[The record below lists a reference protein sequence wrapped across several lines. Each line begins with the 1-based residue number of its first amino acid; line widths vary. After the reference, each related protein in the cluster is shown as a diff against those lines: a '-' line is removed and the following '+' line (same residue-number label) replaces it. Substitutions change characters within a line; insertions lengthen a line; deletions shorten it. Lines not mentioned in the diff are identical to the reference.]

1 MKFKEIFA
9 FNKALQE
16 LKDTLVPFAQ
26 ENTEHDTGVPDRA
39 AEMGFNGQIGNIEE
53 PEDNRG
59 VSGIQ
64 LRRSFYNIYFRQL
77 TRTLPVLVDTMS
89 SLFKFFIRD
98 YCMNDRK
105 YTDELKDYYKEG
117 DVSYVED
124 TGRFQH
130 NQLRS
135 GTWQPLTLL
144 HDRGKTV
151 LGYPSIWPASVPD
164 WAIEIGTHETY
175 TWEDYPVLDNELFK
189 SFLTA
194 CSDFGASYDET
205 GFTSPDLRGISP
217 AVWASGAGAF
227 LASNAGQH
235 GHVWGSTSVSTNSVS
250 VSHSHPAGDNLN
262 PGAGGVLTHEPHNH
276 TCSPRR
282 FCTSGG
288 NVMSYAGKNKVQS
301 HDAKTSS
308 DGNHTHTVYFGSGTE
323 KHWHGTNTYTP
334 TVSTTPTEN
343 SGTVTRV
350 NTYPVKLI
358 VRVE

>member
-1 MKFKEIFA
+1 MNFKDTFA
-9 FNKALQE
+9 FSKALQE
-16 LKDTLVPFAQ
+16 LDNTLVPFAQ
-26 ENTEHDTGVPDRA
+26 QNTDEDTGVPATASD
-39 AEMGFNGQIGNIEE
+39 MGFNGQIGNIEE
-53 PEDNRG
+53 PSDNRG

-89 SLFKFFIRD
+89 SLFKLFIRD

-117 DVSYVED
+117 DVSYQEIE
-124 TGRFQH
+124 GRFQH
-130 NQLRS
+130 NQLK
-135 GTWQPLTLL
+135 GETWEPLTLL

-151 LGYPSIWPASVPD
+151 MGYPSIWPGEDVPS
-164 WAIEIGTHETY
+164 WAIDIGSHDEY
-175 TWEDYPVLDNELFK
+175 DWEDYPELDNELFK

-194 CSDFGASYDET
+194 NADFGAEYDET
-205 GFTSPDLRGISP
+205 SFTSPDLRGISP
-217 AVWASGAGAF
+217 AVWTSGAGAF

-235 GHVWGSTSVSTNSVS
+235 GHVWGSTSVSTNSMS
-250 VSHSHPAGDNLN
+250 PSHDHTGSWSHEA
-262 PGAGGVLTHEPHNH
+262 HNH
-276 TCSPRR
+276 YCPPRT
-282 FCTSGG
+282 FSTGG
-288 NVMSYAGKNKVQS
+288 HGRYSWSGKNKVQGTY
-301 HDAKTSS
+301 AGTSWNG
-308 DGNHTHTVYFGSGTE
+308 DHTHGVGVSAGTE

>member
-1 MKFKEIFA
+1 MNFKDTFA
-9 FNKALQE
+9 FSKALQE

-26 ENTEHDTGVPDRA
+26 QNTDDDTGVPA
-39 AEMGFNGQIGNIEE
+39 AASDMGFNGQIGNIEE
-53 PEDNRG
+53 PSDNRG

-117 DVSYVED
+117 DVSYQEIK
-124 TGRFQH
+124 GRFQH
-130 NQLRS
+130 NQLK
-135 GTWQPLTLL
+135 GETWEPLTLL

-151 LGYPSIWPASVPD
+151 MGYPSIWPGEDIPS
-164 WAIEIGTHETY
+164 WAIDIGSHDEY
-175 TWEDYPVLDNELFK
+175 NWEDYPELDNELFK
-189 SFLTA
+189 SFLYATRGFG
-194 CSDFGASYDET
+194 SDGWQEGSET
-205 GFTSPDLRGISP
+205 FTSPDLRGISP

-235 GHVWGSTSVSTNSVS
+235 GHVWGSTYVRTDPVSP
-250 VSHSHPAGDNLN
+250 SHDHTGSWSHEA
-262 PGAGGVLTHEPHNH
+262 HNH
-276 TCSPRR
+276 YCPPRY
-282 FCTSGG
+282 FSTGG
-288 NVMSYAGKNKVQS
+288 TGGYSWSGKNKAQGTY
-301 HDAKTSS
+301 AGTSWNG
-308 DGNHTHTVYFGSGTE
+308 DHTHGVGVSAGTE

>member
-1 MKFKEIFA
+1 MNFKDTFA
-9 FNKALQE
+9 FSKALQE

-26 ENTEHDTGVPDRA
+26 QNTDEDTGVPATASD
-39 AEMGFNGQIGNIEE
+39 MGFNGQIGNIEE
-53 PEDNRG
+53 PSDNRG

-117 DVSYVED
+117 DVSYQEID
-124 TGRFQH
+124 GRFQH
-130 NQLRS
+130 NQLK
-135 GTWQPLTLL
+135 GETWEPLTLL

-151 LGYPSIWPASVPD
+151 MGYPSIWPGENVPS
-164 WAIEIGTHETY
+164 WAIDIGSHGEY
-175 TWEDYPVLDNELFK
+175 TWEDYPELDNELFK
-189 SFLTA
+189 SFLYA
-194 CSDFGASYDET
+194 CREFGSDGWQEGSET
-205 GFTSPDLRGISP
+205 FISPDLRGISP

-235 GHVWGSTSVSTNSVS
+235 GHVWGTTSVCTDSVS
-250 VSHSHPAGDNLN
+250 VSHLHTGT
-262 PGAGGVLTHEPHNH
+262 LTHEPHNH
-276 TCSPRR
+276 TCNPRT
-282 FCTSGG
+282 FSTGG
-288 NVMSYAGKNKVQS
+288 PGSQSWCGKNKNQS
-301 HDAKTSS
+301 TPLAYTSS
-308 DGNHTHTVYFGSGTE
+308 DGDHRHTVYFGSGTE

-334 TVSTTPTEN
+334 AVSTTPTEN

>member
-1 MKFKEIFA
+1 MNFKDTFA
-9 FNKALQE
+9 FSKALQE
-16 LKDTLVPFAQ
+16 LENTLVPFAQ
-26 ENTEHDTGVPDRA
+26 QNIDEDTGVPDKA
-39 AEMGFNGQIGNIEE
+39 SEMGFNGQIGNIEE
-53 PEDNRG
+53 PSDNRG

-105 YTDELKDYYKEG
+105 YTDELKDYYKNN
-117 DVSYVED
+117 DVSYKEID
-124 TGRFQH
+124 GRFQH
-130 NQLRS
+130 NQLK
-135 GTWQPLTLL
+135 GETWEPLTLL

-151 LGYPSIWPASVPD
+151 MGYPSIWPGEDVPS
-164 WAIEIGTHETY
+164 WAIDIGSHDEY
-175 TWEDYPVLDNELFK
+175 AWEDYPELDNELFK
-189 SFLTA
+189 SFLYA
-194 CSDFGASYDET
+194 CREFGSDGWQEGSET
-205 GFTSPDLRGISP
+205 FISPDLRGISP

-235 GHVWGSTSVSTNSVS
+235 GHVWGSTSVSTDSVS
-250 VSHSHPAGDNLN
+250 VSHTHTGT
-262 PGAGGVLTHEPHNH
+262 LTHTSHNH
-276 TCSPRR
+276 TCSPRT
-282 FCTSGG
+282 FSTGAWLGG
-288 NVMSYAGKNKVQS
+288 GYSYCGKNKNQS
-301 HDAKTSS
+301 HEAKTSS

-334 TVSTTPTEN
+334 TVSTIPTEN

>member
-1 MKFKEIFA
+1 MNFKYTFA
-9 FNKALQE
+9 FSKALQE

-26 ENTEHDTGVPDRA
+26 QNIEEGTGVPATASD
-39 AEMGFNGQIGNIEE
+39 MGFNGQIGNIEE
-53 PEDNRG
+53 PSDNRG
-59 VSGIQ
+59 VCGIQ

-117 DVSYVED
+117 DVSYQEIK
-124 TGRFQH
+124 GRFQH
-130 NQLRS
+130 NQLK
-135 GTWQPLTLL
+135 GETWEPLTLL

-151 LGYPSIWPASVPD
+151 MGYPSIWPGEDVPS
-164 WAIEIGTHETY
+164 WAIDIGSHDEY
-175 TWEDYPVLDNELFK
+175 DWEDYPELDNELFK
-189 SFLTA
+189 SFLYATRGFG
-194 CSDFGASYDET
+194 SDGWQEGSET
-205 GFTSPDLRGISP
+205 FTSPDLRGISP
-217 AVWASGAGAF
+217 AVWTSGAGAF

-235 GHVWGSTSVSTNSVS
+235 GHVWGNTSVSTDSVS
-250 VSHSHPAGDNLN
+250 PSHDHTGSWSHEA
-262 PGAGGVLTHEPHNH
+262 HNH
-276 TCSPRR
+276 YCPPRY
-282 FCTSGG
+282 FSTGG
-288 NVMSYAGKNKVQS
+288 TGGYSWSGKNKAQGTY
-301 HDAKTSS
+301 AGTSWNG
-308 DGNHTHTVYFGSGTE
+308 DHTHGVGVSAGTE

-343 SGTVTRV
+343 SGDVTRV

>member
-1 MKFKEIFA
+1 MKFEYTFA
-9 FNKALQE
+9 FSKALQE

-26 ENTEHDTGVPDRA
+26 QNIDDDTGVPATASD
-39 AEMGFNGQIGNIEE
+39 MGFNGQIGNIEE
-53 PEDNRG
+53 PSDNRG

-89 SLFKFFIRD
+89 SLFKLFIRD

-105 YTDELKDYYKEG
+105 YTDELKDYYKNN
-117 DVSYVED
+117 DVSYQEIE
-124 TGRFQH
+124 GRFQH
-130 NQLRS
+130 NQLK
-135 GTWQPLTLL
+135 GETWEPLTLL

-151 LGYPSIWPASVPD
+151 MGYPSIWPGEDVPS
-164 WAIEIGTHETY
+164 WAIDIGSHDEY
-175 TWEDYPVLDNELFK
+175 AWEDYPELDNELFK

-194 CSDFGASYDET
+194 NADFGAEYDET
-205 GFTSPDLRGISP
+205 SFVSPDLRGISP

-235 GHVWGSTSVSTNSVS
+235 GHVWGSTSVTTDSVS
-250 VSHSHPAGDNLN
+250 VSHTHSGT
-262 PGAGGVLTHEPHNH
+262 LTHTSHNH
-276 TCSPRR
+276 ICNPRT
-282 FCTSGG
+282 FSTGG
-288 NVMSYAGKNKVQS
+288 TGVQSACGKNKNQS
-301 HDAKTSS
+301 HEAKTSS
-308 DGNHTHTVYFGSGTE
+308 DGNHTHTVSFGSGTE

-334 TVSTTPTEN
+334 AVSTTPTEN
-343 SGTVTRV
+343 SGDVTRV

>member
-1 MKFKEIFA
+1 MNFKDTFA
-9 FNKALQE
+9 FSKALQE
-16 LKDTLVPFAQ
+16 LENTLVPFAQ
-26 ENTEHDTGVPDRA
+26 QNIEEDTGVPVTASD
-39 AEMGFNGQIGNIEE
+39 MGFNGQIGNIEE
-53 PEDNRG
+53 PSDNRG

-89 SLFKFFIRD
+89 TLFKLFIRD

-105 YTDELKDYYKEG
+105 YTNELKDYYKEG

-130 NQLRS
+130 NQLK
-135 GTWQPLTLL
+135 GETWEPLTLL

-151 LGYPSIWPASVPD
+151 MGYPSIWPGEDIPS
-164 WAIEIGTHETY
+164 WAIDIGSHDEY
-175 TWEDYPVLDNELFK
+175 VWEDYPELDNELFR
-189 SFLTA
+189 SFLYA
-194 CSDFGASYDET
+194 CREFGSDGWQEGSET
-205 GFTSPDLRGISP
+205 FTSPDLRGISP

-235 GHVWGSTSVSTNSVS
+235 GHVWGTTSVTTDSVS
-250 VSHSHPAGDNLN
+250 VSHTHSGT
-262 PGAGGVLTHEPHNH
+262 LTHTTHNH
-276 TCSPRR
+276 TCNPRT
-282 FCTSGG
+282 FSTGG
-288 NVMSYAGKNKVQS
+288 TGTQSWCGKSKNQS
-301 HDAKTSS
+301 TLAYTSS
-308 DGNHTHTVYFGSGTE
+308 DGNHTHTVSFGSGTE

-334 TVSTTPTEN
+334 AVSTTPTEN
-343 SGTVTRV
+343 SGDVTRV

>member
-1 MKFKEIFA
+1 MNFKDTFA
-9 FNKALQE
+9 FSKALQE

-26 ENTEHDTGVPDRA
+26 QNTDEDTGVPATASD
-39 AEMGFNGQIGNIEE
+39 MGFNGQIGNIEE
-53 PEDNRG
+53 PSDNRG

-89 SLFKFFIRD
+89 SLFKLFIRD

-117 DVSYVED
+117 DVSYQEIE
-124 TGRFQH
+124 GRFQH
-130 NQLRS
+130 NQLK
-135 GTWQPLTLL
+135 GETWEPLTLL

-151 LGYPSIWPASVPD
+151 MGYPSIWPGEDVPS
-164 WAIEIGTHETY
+164 WAIDIGSHDEY
-175 TWEDYPVLDNELFK
+175 TWEDYPELDNELFK
-189 SFLTA
+189 SFLTSCA
-194 CSDFGASYDET
+194 DFGAEYDET
-205 GFTSPDLRGISP
+205 SFTSPDLRGISP

-235 GHVWGSTSVSTNSVS
+235 GHVWGTTSVSTNSMS
-250 VSHSHPAGDNLN
+250 SSHDHTGSWSHEA
-262 PGAGGVLTHEPHNH
+262 HNH
-276 TCSPRR
+276 YCPPRT
-282 FCTSGG
+282 FSTGG
-288 NVMSYAGKNKVQS
+288 HGRYSWSGKNKAQGTY
-301 HDAKTSS
+301 AGTSWNG
-308 DGNHTHTVYFGSGTE
+308 DHTHGVGVSAGTE